1 MIPPL
6 LKVALIKFVHSNMG
20 QSRAVTIITTL
31 RAYDNHIFLMSILN
45 VKIMLTIKFIFN
57 LVHHVFCIF
66 FLVKVNIYSR
76 YNQIQIKVQS
86 GRF

>member
-31 RAYDNHIFLMSILN
+31 RAYDNHIFLMSVLN
-45 VKIMLTIKFIFN
+45 VKN
-57 LVHHVFCIF
+57 
-66 FLVKVNIYSR
+66 YADD
-76 YNQIQIKVQS
+76 QIHL
-86 GRF
+86 